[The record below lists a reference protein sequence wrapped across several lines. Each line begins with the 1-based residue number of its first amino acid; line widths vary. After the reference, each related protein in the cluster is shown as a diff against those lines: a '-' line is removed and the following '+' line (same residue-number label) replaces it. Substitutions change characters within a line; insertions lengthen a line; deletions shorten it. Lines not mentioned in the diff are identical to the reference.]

1 VSRYLATQ
9 ALQLLVVLFGVVT
22 ITFLVLRLTGDP
34 LTTLLPP
41 DASEQQRQLLRHQL
55 GLDQPFAIQ
64 YLTFLS
70 EASHGDFGRSIT
82 TGIPAMTLV
91 RNQVPQSLEL
101 AALGMALAAL
111 VGVVGGSLAAVYHN
125 RWPDRLV
132 TTFAVA
138 GQAMPVYWLGLILII
153 VFAVQL
159 GLLPASGNEGV
170 ESLILPVISLS
181 VVLLPYILRVT
192 RATML
197 EVLRSDFIRFHRA
210 KGLSPAGVILKHAL
224 KNSLAP
230 VVTLLGLQA
239 GVLMG
244 GVVAIEFIFARPG
257 MGSLLIHSIYSRDY
271 PVVQAAV
278 FTIALVVVLANFLS
292 DLAVA
297 WIDPRVRLGARAG

>member
-1 VSRYLATQ
+1 MSRYLAGQ

-55 GLDQPFAIQ
+55 GLDKPFAVQ
-64 YLTFLS
+64 YLTFLG

-101 AALGMALAAL
+101 AALGLALAAL
-111 VGVVGGSLAAVYHN
+111 VGVVGGSLAAVNHN

-132 TTFAVA
+132 TTVAVA

-170 ESLILPVISLS
+170 ESLVLPVISLS

>member
-55 GLDQPFAIQ
+55 GLDQPFGIQ
-64 YLTFLS
+64 YLTFLG

-132 TTFAVA
+132 TTVAVA

>member
-1 VSRYLATQ
+1 MIRYLVTQ
-9 ALQLLVVLFGVVT
+9 ALQLVVVLFGVVT
-22 ITFLVLRLTGDP
+22 ITFVVLRLTGDP

-55 GLDQPFAIQ
+55 GLDEPFPIQ
-64 YLTFLS
+64 YFTFLG

-91 RNQVPQSLEL
+91 HNQVPQSLEL
-101 AALGMALAAL
+101 AVLGMALAAGL
-111 VGVVGGSLAAVYHN
+111 GVLGGSLAAVNLN
-125 RWPDRLV
+125 RWPDRMV
-132 TTFAVA
+132 TTIAVA

-159 GLLPASGNEGV
+159 GVLPASGTEGW
-170 ESLILPVISLS
+170 ESLVLPVISLS

-197 EVLRSDFIRFHRA
+197 DVLRSDFVRFHRA
-210 KGLSPAGVILKHAL
+210 KGLSPCAVILRHAL

-278 FTIALVVVLANFLS
+278 FSIALVVVLANFVS

-297 WIDPRVRLGARAG
+297 WIDPRVRLGARVA